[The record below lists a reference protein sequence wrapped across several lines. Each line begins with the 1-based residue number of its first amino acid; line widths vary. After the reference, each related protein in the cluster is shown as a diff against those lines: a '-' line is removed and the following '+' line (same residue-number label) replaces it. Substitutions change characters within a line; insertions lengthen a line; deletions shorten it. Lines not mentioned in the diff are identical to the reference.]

1 MKPVLKS
8 LLLLFSFATLISNTV
23 VSQPSPTG
31 HAQIWAN
38 VEAYWSQWAKRNLEG
53 YLEYVDDSYSGWNYD
68 APMHRSKKSTREWM
82 EHSFQST
89 EVLVYDISAI
99 DIKIHENIAIVHY
112 YYSILERDAN
122 GVEVKSAG
130 RKSDV
135 LKRHGDKWLIIAD
148 HGGTI
153 SKD

>member
-1 MKPVLKS
+1 M
-8 LLLLFSFATLISNTV
+8 
-23 VSQPSPTG
+23 
-31 HAQIWAN
+31 
-38 VEAYWSQWAKRNLEG
+38 
-53 YLEYVDDSYSGWNYD
+53 DDSYSGWNYD
-68 APMHRSKKSTREWM
+68 APMHSSKKSTREWM

-99 DIKIHENIAIVHY
+99 DIKSHENIAIVHY